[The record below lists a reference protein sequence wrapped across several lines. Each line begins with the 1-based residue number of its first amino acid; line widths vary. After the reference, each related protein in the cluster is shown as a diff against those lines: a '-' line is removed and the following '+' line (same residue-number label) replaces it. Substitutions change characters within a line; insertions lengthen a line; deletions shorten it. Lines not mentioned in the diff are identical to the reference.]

1 MEMDR
6 AAEGRE
12 IMTRAD
18 TRGLRRLLATT
29 MLAGLFAVAACDS
42 STTEPDGADPD
53 PDPGVTTFS
62 VYLTDNPGEV
72 ADVWVAIT
80 DVNLVG
86 QGQPV
91 PLLEEPTELINLM
104 ELRNTSMLLIDEE
117 EVEPGTYSQLR
128 FVIDA
133 AVLETVGGQVYTYG
147 WGEHPGGLEST
158 GELHCP
164 SCGQSG
170 LKVNFA
176 GGLVI
181 EEGPNAALVDFDV
194 AQSFGRQAGQSG
206 RWVMRPLIQGVMV
219 DPDVPEPEGG
229 LIEGEVQLATVEGTP
244 IQIPACAGEERGLED
259 FTPMATSTE
268 LVDGEG
274 DPFVFAGSTTAA
286 GLFEIAVL
294 HEGEY
299 ELGYQGVMVYEDAE
313 LHWEAEVSP
322 TEVDVLAGGT
332 ASGVVYTIT
341 GATCVIPD

>member
-1 MEMDR
+1 
-6 AAEGRE
+6 
-12 IMTRAD
+12 MTRAD
-18 TRGLRRLLATT
+18 IRGLRRLLATS
-29 MLAGLFAVAACDS
+29 MLAGLFALAACDS
-42 STTEPDGADPD
+42 STTEPEADDPD
-53 PDPGVTTFS
+53 PDPEVTTFS
-62 VYLTDNPGEV
+62 VYLTDNPAEV

-80 DVNLVG
+80 QVNLVG

-91 PLLEEPTELINLM
+91 GLLDEPTELINLM

-128 FVIDA
+128 FLIDA
-133 AVLETVGGQVYTYG
+133 AVLETVEGQVYAYG
-147 WGEHPGGLEST
+147 GAEHPDGLEAT

-164 SCGQSG
+164 SCGPSG

-206 RWVMRPLIQGVMV
+206 RWVMQPLIQGVMV
-219 DPDVPEPEGG
+219 DPADPEPEGG
-229 LIEGEVQLATVEGTP
+229 NIEGEVVLATVDDVP
-244 IQIPACAGEERGLED
+244 IQIPACAGQERSVED
-259 FTPMATSTE
+259 FVPMATSTV

-286 GLFEIAVL
+286 GLFAIAVL

-299 ELGYQGVMVYEDAE
+299 ELGYQGVIVYEDEE

-322 TEVDVLAGGT
+322 TEVDVPAGGV
-332 ASGVVYTIT
+332 ADGVVYTIT